1 MKWSINRLHEPREIQ
16 DQRSNCGKDQ
26 LESNYVASENLQ
38 SRKNWKVLAIALCA
52 CVILS
57 ACGND
62 NSITSEQGEKQSAE
76 QTSNT
81 NETGKNTE
89 QEQTY
94 GSEVSTMVT
103 PDNFIDTLMNGS
115 KDAIYSQFSPEMK
128 KAMTLEQFK
137 TSADQFLQG
146 ATTFSQVVDAQ
157 MNNLTEY
164 SWKNQTGTK
173 GIQAYFSKENQI
185 EGLLIQPLETH
196 EDTDQKFTK
205 TAFQFPMKGEWY
217 VFWGGND
224 VMSNYHYEHE
234 TQRYALDIV
243 RTKDGFSFNGDAKV
257 NASYYAFGEPL
268 YAAADGTVVEI
279 KNDIPDNT
287 PGVMNPEEPAGNN
300 VVIDHGNG
308 EYSITGHIKE
318 GSVAVKKGD
327 KVKQGDLIGELG
339 NSGNSSEAHLHFQV
353 SDGPDLF
360 TSRSINIRWADQS
373 QQLTRGKTIQALPE
387 S

>member
-1 MKWSINRLHEPREIQ
+1 MNRESQLNSEQ
-16 DQRSNCGKDQ
+16 ASNNK
-26 LESNYVASENLQ
+26 LQ
-38 SRKNWKVLAIALCA
+38 SRKGWKLLAIALGA

-62 NSITSEQGEKQSAE
+62 NSITSEEGEKQSAE

-81 NETGKNTE
+81 NKEGESTSTE
-89 QEQTY
+89 QNS
-94 GSEVSTMVT
+94 GSEASAMVT
-103 PDNFIDTLMNGS
+103 PDNFVDTLMKGS
-115 KDAIYSQFSPEMK
+115 KEEIYRQFSPQMK
-128 KAMTLEQFK
+128 EAITFEQFQTTADEFLEGV
-137 TSADQFLQG
+137 TSLDQVF
-146 ATTFSQVVDAQ
+146 AAE
-157 MNNLTEY
+157 MNNLTEFA
-164 SWKNQTGTK
+164 WKDQTGTK
-173 GIQAYFSKENQI
+173 GIQAYFTEANQI
-185 EGLLIQPLETH
+185 DGMLTKPLESH

-205 TAFQFPMKGEWY
+205 TEFHFPLKGEWY

-243 RTKDGFSFNGDAKV
+243 RTKESFSFNGDAKV

-287 PGVMNPEEPAGNN
+287 PGVMNPEEPAGNY
-300 VVIDHGNG
+300 VIIDHGQD
-308 EYSITGHIKE
+308 EYSITAHIKK

-360 TSRSINIRWADQS
+360 TARSINIRWADQS
-373 QQLTRGKTIQALPE
+373 QQLTRGNTIQALPE

>member
-1 MKWSINRLHEPREIQ
+1 MNRLNERTKVQE
-16 DQRSNCGKDQ
+16 QRSNYGRSQ
-26 LESNYVASENLQ
+26 LESTYAAPEKLQ
-38 SRKNWKVLAIALCA
+38 SRKGWKLIAITLGA
-52 CVILS
+52 CVMLS
-57 ACGND
+57 ACGNS
-62 NSITSEQGEKQSAE
+62 NSITSEQARQSKE
-76 QTSNT
+76 ETTNSNEASEST
-81 NETGKNTE
+81 HLEENSGT
-89 QEQTY
+89 
-94 GSEVSTMVT
+94 EVSTIIT
-103 PDNFIDTLMNGS
+103 PDNFIDTLMSGS
-115 KDAIYSQFSPEMK
+115 KEDIYSQMSPELK
-128 KAMTLEQFK
+128 QAITLEQFK
-137 TSADQFLQG
+137 TSADQFLEG
-146 ATTFSQVVDAQ
+146 VTSLNQVVHLK
-157 MNNLTEY
+157 MNKLTEL
-164 SWKNQTGTK
+164 SWKDQTGTK
-173 GIQAYFSKENQI
+173 GIQAYFSEVNQI
-185 EGLLIQPLETH
+185 EGLLIQPLVTH
-196 EDTDQKFTK
+196 KDTDGKFTK
-205 TAFQFPMKGEWY
+205 TEFQFPMKGEWY

-243 RTKDGFSFNGDAKV
+243 RTKEGFSYNGDAQV

-360 TSRSINIRWADQS
+360 TARSVNIRWADQS
-373 QQLTRGKTIQALPE
+373 QQLTRGKTFQGLPE
-387 S
+387 

>member
-1 MKWSINRLHEPREIQ
+1 MNRLHERTKVQE
-16 DQRSNCGKDQ
+16 QRSNYGRSQ
-26 LESNYVASENLQ
+26 LESTYAAHEKLQ
-38 SRKNWKVLAIALCA
+38 SKKSWRLIAITLGAF
-52 CVILS
+52 VMLS
-57 ACGND
+57 ACGNS
-62 NSITSEQGEKQSAE
+62 NSITSEQAE
-76 QTSNT
+76 QQSKEQTTNT
-81 NETGKNTE
+81 NEASETTD
-89 QEQTY
+89 QEENSGT
-94 GSEVSTMVT
+94 EVSAIIT

-115 KDAIYSQFSPEMK
+115 KDAIYSQMSPELK
-128 KAMTLEQFK
+128 QAITLEQFK
-137 TSADQFLQG
+137 TSADQFLEG
-146 ATTFSQVVDAQ
+146 VTSLNQVVHLK
-157 MNNLTEY
+157 MNKLTEL
-164 SWKNQTGTK
+164 SWKDQTGTK
-173 GIQAYFSKENQI
+173 GIQAYFSEANQI
-185 EGLLIQPLETH
+185 EGLLIQPLVTH
-196 EDTDQKFTK
+196 KDTDGKFTK
-205 TAFQFPMKGEWY
+205 TEFQFPMKGEWY

-243 RTKDGFSFNGDAKV
+243 RTKEGFSYNGDAQV

-268 YAAADGTVVEI
+268 YAAADGTVVDI

-318 GSVAVKKGD
+318 GSVAVQKGD

-360 TSRSINIRWADQS
+360 TSHSINIRWADQS
-373 QQLTRGKTIQALPE
+373 QQLTRGKTFQGLSE
-387 S
+387 